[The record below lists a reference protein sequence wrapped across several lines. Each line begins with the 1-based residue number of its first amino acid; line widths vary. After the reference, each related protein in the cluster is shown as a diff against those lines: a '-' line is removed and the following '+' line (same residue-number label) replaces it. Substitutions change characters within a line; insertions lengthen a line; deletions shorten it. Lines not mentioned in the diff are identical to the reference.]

1 MPVSLAT
8 PIHQLRIAHNRPGNP
23 QCALIIWRLNDFQD
37 DPAGVAEVE
46 SVASTEAVLAK
57 IELLLRAC
65 ALHFMRYHRIALY
78 RQKAA

>member
-1 MPVSLAT
+1 M
-8 PIHQLRIAHNRPGNP
+8 GNP
-23 QCALIIWRLNDFQD
+23 QRALTVRRLHDFLD
-37 DPAGVAEVE
+37 DPVGVAEVE
-46 SVASTEAVLAK
+46 SVVSAEAVLAK